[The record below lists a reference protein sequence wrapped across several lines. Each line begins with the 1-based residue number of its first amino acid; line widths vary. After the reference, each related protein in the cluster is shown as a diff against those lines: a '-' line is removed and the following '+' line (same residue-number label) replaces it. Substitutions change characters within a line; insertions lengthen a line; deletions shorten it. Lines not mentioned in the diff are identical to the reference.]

1 MHIPTFRFNNM
12 NESLPNLFSLLY
24 GILVTYING
33 NKLVAG
39 IKVYSFDKDSKGI
52 RVDFKIRYIGK

>member
-1 MHIPTFRFNNM
+1 M